1 MTSFPAPFHHFAS
14 VVSPDHLPGKFTCPF
29 YYHPHPLAVE
39 AAEEV
44 QHYLSSR
51 KDWEEE
57 LSHGKMFGVLVVQH
71 AGQTGFL
78 AAFSG
83 LLDGRNDHRYFVPPV
98 YDLLRPDGVFKA
110 EERKISGINRHIR
123 ALERG
128 HLHQALSL
136 RLKAVEEEGAKEL
149 SAARSELKAAK
160 SRRDEIRASAAG
172 KGMENELIRESQ
184 FLKAEYKRLE
194 RKWKQEAEAY
204 QAVWQKLEE
213 KVRRLKHERKLRSE
227 ALQKWLFAQFRL
239 LNARGEEKDLWQIF
253 REHGRPAPPSG
264 AGECAAPKLL
274 QYAYRHGL
282 RPVAMAEFWWGN
294 SPETEIRR
302 HGQFYPACKSKCE
315 PILGHMLQGLDV
327 EPNAQETVKLK
338 PAAPVLLYEDEWLAA
353 LDKPAGMLSVPGTNP
368 DAPSVLSW
376 ARERYPQARGPIVV
390 HRLDMDTSGI
400 LLLAKDPQTFN
411 EMQQLFEQRNIQKT
425 YVALL
430 DGHVAAD
437 KGVVELPLRPNI
449 DDRPRQMASP
459 DGKPA
464 VTRYQVLGREGG
476 HTRVAFYP
484 ETGRTHQLRVHAAH
498 PRGLNAP
505 IVGDNLY
512 GKRADRLYLHAE
524 SVGFTHP
531 RTGKHLSLHAP
542 VPF

>member
-1 MTSFPAPFHHFAS
+1 
-14 VVSPDHLPGKFTCPF
+14 
-29 YYHPHPLAVE
+29 
-39 AAEEV
+39 
-44 QHYLSSR
+44 
-51 KDWEEE
+51 
-57 LSHGKMFGVLVVQH
+57 
-71 AGQTGFL
+71 
-78 AAFSG
+78 
-83 LLDGRNDHRYFVPPV
+83 
-98 YDLLRPDGVFKA
+98 
-110 EERKISGINRHIR
+110 
-123 ALERG
+123 
-128 HLHQALSL
+128 
-136 RLKAVEEEGAKEL
+136 
-149 SAARSELKAAK
+149 
-160 SRRDEIRASAAG
+160 
-172 KGMENELIRESQ
+172 
-184 FLKAEYKRLE
+184 
-194 RKWKQEAEAY
+194 
-204 QAVWQKLEE
+204 
-213 KVRRLKHERKLRSE
+213 
-227 ALQKWLFAQFRL
+227 
-239 LNARGEEKDLWQIF
+239 
-253 REHGRPAPPSG
+253 
-264 AGECAAPKLL
+264 
-274 QYAYRHGL
+274 
-282 RPVAMAEFWWGN
+282 
-294 SPETEIRR
+294 
-302 HGQFYPACKSKCE
+302 
-315 PILGHMLQGLDV
+315 MLQGLDV

-376 ARERYPQARGPIVV
+376 AREHYPQARGPIVV